1 MNEPLIP
8 YPILTRNTETQ
19 TIAMQHATCNDH
31 GLDLVKWWDKRGS
44 VLLGLRAGE
53 VVKEDS
59 TGQTLR
65 LVLKDEV
72 LVREIR
78 DSGKAF

>member
-1 MNEPLIP
+1 
-8 YPILTRNTETQ
+8 
-19 TIAMQHATCNDH
+19 MQCATCNDR
-31 GLDLVKWWDKRGS
+31 GQDEVKWWDKRGS
-44 VLLGLRAGE
+44 ILLGLRVGE

-78 DSGKAF
+78 DSEKAF

>member
-1 MNEPLIP
+1 
-8 YPILTRNTETQ
+8 
-19 TIAMQHATCNDH
+19 MQRATCSNR
-31 GLDLVKWWDKRGS
+31 GLDEVKWWDKRGS

-78 DSGKAF
+78 DSEKAF

>member
-1 MNEPLIP
+1 M
-8 YPILTRNTETQ
+8 
-19 TIAMQHATCNDH
+19 
-31 GLDLVKWWDKRGS
+31 VKWWDKRGS

-53 VVKEDS
+53 VVKEES